1 MTARGVHADDLL
13 RTHRARRVH
22 GEKNSA
28 RRVHGE
34 KHTGAGCCT
43 PAAAPAPP
51 PPLTPPSLAAANMRT
66 KSSQLSS
73 GRKAGPPRDTSLRCC
88 RKLKTAVKVSVLPGE
103 G

>member
-1 MTARGVHADDLL
+1 MTAM
-13 RTHRARRVH
+13 
-22 GEKNSA
+22 
-28 RRVHGE
+28 RVHGE

-51 PPLTPPSLAAANMRT
+51 PPLTPPSLAAANMRA